1 MINRNDEWS
10 ITISPSSR
18 EGSKGCAFGIHYLH
32 GSCNNIKGRYTPF
45 TRFWY
50 FLFSGKKKVPQRK
63 AAGDIPRP
71 LKLFYSHSIF
81 AEVLSALL

>member
-1 MINRNDEWS
+1 MV
-10 ITISPSSR
+10 
-18 EGSKGCAFGIHYLH
+18 
-32 GSCNNIKGRYTPF
+32 SCNNTKGHFMPF

-71 LKLFYSHSIF
+71 LKLFLFHSSF
-81 AEVLSALL
+81 AEVLSALS